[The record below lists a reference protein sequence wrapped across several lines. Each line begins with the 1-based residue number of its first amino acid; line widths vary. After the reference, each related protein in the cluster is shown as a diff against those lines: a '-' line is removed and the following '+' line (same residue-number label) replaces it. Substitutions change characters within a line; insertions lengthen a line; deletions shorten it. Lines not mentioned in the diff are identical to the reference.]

1 MSEGPKEYRRN
12 VAAVVVDAEGRVL
25 LGRKNATSRFLH
37 FPQGGVGHKETFEQ
51 ALWRELAEETGLT
64 SQHLQIVARVGGLCY
79 HYRKKNKKSKIWAG
93 QQQTY
98 YLLRCTQ
105 ADVAADATRSAE
117 FSSLEWV
124 PFRELSPEMFVSF
137 KREVAEE
144 VLELFFP
151 RRVEDL
157 AAYWQQLNVASR
169 YEFGPDSAL
178 AAFSAQERS
187 LFLGGKEEARPALE
201 DLRKRIRAA
210 QRKWESMPNPPRILV
225 LITDGEPVP
234 GKRSI
239 NCLRHAADL
248 PDPFHIRVL
257 HPFVD
262 PGSYQAADKISA
274 ADLLPPAS
282 ACLLTA
288 DSAYRTFRDD
298 ADVQPLLA
306 AEQQLLD
313 ARVHVLKLY
322 LHITAAQFE
331 KMYPEASGS
340 AYADYLARAERRL
353 QRTASPVPWY
363 IIPSEKKWYRDWIIG
378 SLLAS
383 LVENAT
389 TDASAS

>member
-79 HYRKKNKKSKIWAG
+79 HYRKKNKKSKIWVG

-105 ADVAADATRSAE
+105 AYVAADATRSAE

-124 PFRELSPEMFVSF
+124 PFRELSPELFVSF

-210 QRKWESMPNPPRILV
+210 QRKWKACQTRRAYLCSSRMVSRYPVKEALIACGMRQICRI
-225 LITDGEPVP
+225 
-234 GKRSI
+234 RSI
-239 NCLRHAADL
+239 SACCILLLTPARIKLRIKFLPQICCLRPLHA
-248 PDPFHIRVL
+248 
-257 HPFVD
+257 
-262 PGSYQAADKISA
+262 
-274 ADLLPPAS
+274 
-282 ACLLTA
+282 C
-288 DSAYRTFRDD
+288 
-298 ADVQPLLA
+298 
-306 AEQQLLD
+306 
-313 ARVHVLKLY
+313 
-322 LHITAAQFE
+322 
-331 KMYPEASGS
+331 
-340 AYADYLARAERRL
+340 
-353 QRTASPVPWY
+353 
-363 IIPSEKKWYRDWIIG
+363 
-378 SLLAS
+378 
-383 LVENAT
+383 
-389 TDASAS
+389 